1 MKTIDK
7 TKTGTTNIAQ
17 IHARQ
22 LKNKKK
28 SKTKTK

>member
-28 SKTKTK
+28 IENQN